1 MNLLVFST
9 LFPNA
14 RQPHHGVFVENRLR
28 HLQAMSG
35 YHAHIVAPVP
45 WFPSR
50 HPKFGGYAD
59 YAGVPRFE
67 QRHGLNI
74 YHPRYVVVPKMGM
87 LLTPYTL
94 YLSARRVVRRLLN
107 EEHRFDLLDAHYFY
121 PDGVAASLLA
131 QEFDLPFTITG
142 RGTDLNLI
150 PKYKLPRRMI
160 RKAAERADG
169 LITVCAALAD
179 DLAALGIDRDRVTVL
194 RNGVDLIGFSR
205 DEAGA
210 SSLRTSL
217 GIKGPVLA
225 SVGHLIERK
234 SHDLVIRAL
243 AHMGRGS
250 LLIAGKGPEEAA
262 LRQLAK
268 DLNVADHVHFL
279 GLIPHAQLSA
289 IYSAADVFVLAS
301 SREGWPNVLLESMAC
316 GTPVVATAVN
326 GSPEVVQSPVAGRI
340 VPQRTGEAL
349 AAAIEDILK
358 APPSPAHV
366 RGYAEGFSW
375 EETSRGQM
383 DLFTGILAKKG
394 RTSA

>member
-1 MNLLVFST
+1 M
-9 LFPNA
+9 
-14 RQPHHGVFVENRLR
+14 
-28 HLQAMSG
+28 
-35 YHAHIVAPVP
+35 
-45 WFPSR
+45 
-50 HPKFGGYAD
+50 
-59 YAGVPRFE
+59 
-67 QRHGLNI
+67 
-74 YHPRYVVVPKMGM
+74 
-87 LLTPYTL
+87 
-94 YLSARRVVRRLLN
+94 
-107 EEHRFDLLDAHYFY
+107 
-121 PDGVAASLLA
+121 
-131 QEFDLPFTITG
+131 
-142 RGTDLNLI
+142 
-150 PKYKLPRRMI
+150 
-160 RKAAERADG
+160 
-169 LITVCAALAD
+169 
-179 DLAALGIDRDRVTVL
+179 
-194 RNGVDLIGFSR
+194 
-205 DEAGA
+205 
-210 SSLRTSL
+210 
-217 GIKGPVLA
+217 
-225 SVGHLIERK
+225 
-234 SHDLVIRAL
+234 
-243 AHMGRGS
+243 
-250 LLIAGKGPEEAA
+250 IAGKGPEEAA